1 MFRLRFRHAGCPNDL
16 LVMGVH
22 HTFLDKNIFYKNINA
37 KFKEYDKNKPKAE
50 ILKGILFCA
59 MKICSG
65 NTMQLYVFDL
75 FVTLFFILF
84 IYLFVLLFFM
94 ATLDSKTK
102 KNSLTA
108 IYTPKRI

>member
-50 ILKGILFCA
+50 ILKGISFCA

-65 NTMQLYVFDL
+65 NTMQLYVL
-75 FVTLFFILF
+75 TYSQHYFFILF
-84 IYLFVLLFFM
+84 IYLFILFFM
-94 ATLDSKTK
+94 ATLEK
-102 KNSLTA
+102 KKKKIL
-108 IYTPKRI
+108 

>member
-16 LVMGVH
+16 LVIGVH

-75 FVTLFFILF
+75 FVTLFFIF
-84 IYLFVLLFFM
+84 FLFFFFVVLYGN
-94 ATLDSKTK
+94 TRLQRK

-108 IYTPKRI
+108 IYTPKII

>member
-1 MFRLRFRHAGCPNDL
+1 
-16 LVMGVH
+16 MGVH

-59 MKICSG
+59 MKICRG

-75 FVTLFFILF
+75 FATLFFLFYLF
-84 IYLFVLLFFM
+84 IYLFIYFVLYGNTRLQNEK
-94 ATLDSKTK
+94 D
-102 KNSLTA
+102 SLTA
-108 IYTPKRI
+108 IYTPKII

>member
-50 ILKGILFCA
+50 ILKGISFCA

-75 FVTLFFILF
+75 FATLLFYLF
-84 IYLFVLLFFM
+84 IYLFIYFVLYGNTRLQNEK
-94 ATLDSKTK
+94 D
-102 KNSLTA
+102 SLTA
-108 IYTPKRI
+108 IYTPKII